1 VEPASVVLA
10 TAMWA
15 FESKEQRLI
24 PRHRFLLRLSRS
36 FAIGFSLLAIALLI
50 GVLGYRYLAHLS
62 WIDALLNASMILAG
76 MGPVNEL
83 PDDAAKI
90 FASLYAIF
98 SGVVFISVMA
108 IILSPAVHRLLHK
121 FHVADEEEKD

>member
-1 VEPASVVLA
+1 MPS
-10 TAMWA
+10 
-15 FESKEQRLI
+15 FESKDQKVI
-24 PRHRFLLRLSRS
+24 PRHRFLLRLSSS
-36 FAIGFSLLAIALLI
+36 FAAGFTLLAAALLI
-50 GVLGYRYLAHLS
+50 GVLGYHWLAHLS
-62 WIDALLNASMILAG
+62 WVDSLLNASMILAG

-83 PDDAAKI
+83 PNDVAKI

-121 FHVADEEEKD
+121 FHEGAKQNDRHP